1 MDDLWGM
8 LRPALG
14 LGLDSKELGTAQMAL
29 RAGVVYAAMVVAV
42 RLGKKR
48 FMGQATA
55 FDVILGIMLGSL
67 ASRAITGN
75 APLGPT
81 LAAAGALLAMHWA
94 FSALAL
100 RWHRFGVAIKGR
112 PVVLVREGRA
122 DERAMRAAH
131 LTEHDLH
138 EDLRRR
144 GVGRVEQVA
153 EARLERN
160 GDISVI
166 QAEKPP
172 RVVEV
177 RVADGVQTVRIEMG

>member
-14 LGLDSKELGTAQMAL
+14 FGLDSKELGTAQMAL

-81 LAAAGALLAMHWA
+81 LAAVGFLLAMHWA
-94 FSALAL
+94 FSGLAL
-100 RWHRFGVAIKGR
+100 HWHRFGVAIKGR
-112 PVVLVREGRA
+112 PVVLVRDGRT

-131 LTEHDLH
+131 LTERDLH

-144 GVGRVEQVA
+144 GVVRPEQVA

-160 GDISVI
+160 GDISVLR
-166 QAEKPP
+166 AEKPP

-177 RVADGVQTVRIEMG
+177 RVADGVQTVRIELG